1 MTASAMTEKYKH
13 RAPSPIWTLLEGRW
27 IFELAS
33 FYSMRPLLKQLP
45 KGDGHP
51 VIVFPGFMASSLSTR
66 PMRKLLKD
74 LGYSAYD
81 WGLGRNLRF
90 NAEVEEQM
98 HDLLKKTFLKHGCKV
113 SLVGW
118 SLGGVFAREIA
129 KTYPD
134 YVRNVVTLGSP
145 ITGPRHAA
153 RARPLFE
160 FINGSPSE
168 ETKTRLENLHIPP
181 PVPCTSVYS
190 KTDGIV
196 HWHGSIQDDIPQAE
210 NIQVP
215 SSHVGMGA
223 NPLVMYILADRLSQA
238 EDDWTPFEISGFK
251 KLLYKTPRKFNHT
264 PEKFY

>member
-13 RAPSPIWTLLEGRW
+13 RAPSPVWTLLEGRW
-27 IFELAS
+27 VFELAS

-45 KGDGHP
+45 KGDRHP
-51 VIVFPGFMASSLSTR
+51 VIVFPGFMASGLSTR

-90 NAEVEEQM
+90 NEEIEEKM

-129 KTYPD
+129 KAYPD
-134 YVRNVVTLGSP
+134 YVRSVVTLGSP

-160 FINGSPSE
+160 LINGSPTPETQERLKTCTSHRRFLVHLFIPRQMALSIGMGLSKTISLRRRTFRFRRAISE
-168 ETKTRLENLHIPP
+168 WAQTRLSCI
-181 PVPCTSVYS
+181 
-190 KTDGIV
+190 
-196 HWHGSIQDDIPQAE
+196 
-210 NIQVP
+210 
-215 SSHVGMGA
+215 
-223 NPLVMYILADRLSQA
+223 
-238 EDDWTPFEISGFK
+238 F
-251 KLLYKTPRKFNHT
+251 
-264 PEKFY
+264 